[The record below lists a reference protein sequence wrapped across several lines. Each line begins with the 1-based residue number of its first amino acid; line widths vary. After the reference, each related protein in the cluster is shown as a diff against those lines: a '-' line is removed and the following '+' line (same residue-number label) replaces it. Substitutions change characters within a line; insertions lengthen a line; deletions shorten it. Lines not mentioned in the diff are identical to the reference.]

1 MNELDSL
8 ITEEILAELEL
19 RFERAT
25 HLLRLYETRGDFSRR
40 DAAGFAYFDDATE
53 AHGFADALSYGVGS
67 IIEITELKSNVT
79 HLIHW

>member
-40 DAAGFAYFDDATE
+40 AASGFAYFDDATE
-53 AHGFADALSYGVGS
+53 AHGFADALNYGVGS

>member
-1 MNELDSL
+1 MNELDTL

-40 DAAGFAYFDDATE
+40 DAAGFAYFEDAIE
-53 AHGFADALSYGVGS
+53 AHSFAGALNFGTGS
-67 IIEITELKSNVT
+67 IIEITELKSNIT
-79 HLIHW
+79 HLLPS

>member
-1 MNELDSL
+1 MNELDTL

-40 DAAGFAYFDDATE
+40 DAAGFAYFDNATE
-53 AHGFADALSYGVGS
+53 AHGFADALNYGVDS

-79 HLIHW
+79 HLISW

>member
-40 DAAGFAYFDDATE
+40 DASGFAYFDDATE
-53 AHGFADALSYGVGS
+53 AHGFADALNNGVGS
-67 IIEITELKSNVT
+67 IIEITELKSNVP